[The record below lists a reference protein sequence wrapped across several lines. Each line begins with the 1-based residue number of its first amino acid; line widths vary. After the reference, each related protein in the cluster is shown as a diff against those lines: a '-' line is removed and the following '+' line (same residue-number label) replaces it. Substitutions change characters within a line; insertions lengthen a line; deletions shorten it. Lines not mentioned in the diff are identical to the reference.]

1 MPIELTGY
9 RGWQGKKLRSSWRSV
24 WAIVRTGVLMILRR
38 WVFWLLIGLGLLNFI
53 FNFAFIYLKATL
65 TVQNAA
71 MAQFLDNYQVTG
83 TGEAYADFMQGQA
96 TITTLLLA
104 FAGASL
110 IGADY
115 RQGGMIYYLSRRI
128 ERRHYIVGKLL
139 TVATVVSLITT
150 VPALLLYLQY
160 GVLTNSLAYFLDNPR
175 ILAGILGYGA
185 VLAIVQS
192 LMLFAVAAWVHRAV
206 PLVMCWLGIFVLLE
220 ALGAA
225 AREINDNR
233 TWRLLGIWRDMHR
246 IGEWCFGS
254 LRPDRTPTGPQCAA
268 VLAGVSIFCLIVI
281 IRRVRAVEIVR

>member
-9 RGWQGKKLRSSWRSV
+9 RGWEGKPRGSWRSV
-24 WAIVRTGVLMILRR
+24 WAIVRSGVLMILRR

-65 TVQNAA
+65 TVQNEG

-83 TGEAYADFMQGQA
+83 TGEAYANFMQAQA
-96 TITTLLLA
+96 SITALLLA

-115 RQGGMIYYLSRRI
+115 RQGGMVFYLSRRI

-139 TVATVVSLITT
+139 TVATIVTMITT
-150 VPALLLYLQY
+150 LPALLLFAQY
-160 GVLTNSLAYFLDNPR
+160 GVLSKSLDYFIDNPR
-175 ILAGILGYGA
+175 IIAGIVGYGA

-192 LMLFAVAAWVHRAV
+192 LLLFAVAAWVHRAV

-220 ALGAA
+220 ALGSA

-233 TWRLLGIWRDMHR
+233 TWLLLGIWRDMHR
-246 IGEWCFGS
+246 LGEWCFGAREAS
-254 LRPDRTPTGPQCAA
+254 RPPTSAQCAA
-268 VLAGVSIFCLIVI
+268 VLAGVCVVCLIVI
-281 IRRVRAVEIVR
+281 VRRVRAVEIVR

>member
-9 RGWQGKKLRSSWRSV
+9 RGWDGKRRSSWRAVMS
-24 WAIVRTGVLMILRR
+24 IVRTGVVMILRR
-38 WVFWLLIGLGLLNFI
+38 WLFWLLIGLGLMNFL

-65 TVQNAA
+65 TVQNKGV
-71 MAQFLDNYQVTG
+71 AQFLDNYQVTG
-83 TGEAYADFMQGQA
+83 TGEAYADFMQAQA
-96 TITTLLLA
+96 SITALLLA

-115 RQGGMIYYLSRRI
+115 RQGGMIFYLSRRI

-139 TVATVVSLITT
+139 TVATIVTLITT
-150 VPALLLYLQY
+150 LPALLLYVQY
-160 GVLTNSLAYFLDNPR
+160 GVLSNSLDYFLENPR

-185 VLAIVQS
+185 VLAVVQS
-192 LMLFAVAAWVHRAV
+192 LLLFAVAAWVHRAV

-225 AREINDNR
+225 ARQINDNR
-233 TWRLLGIWRDMHR
+233 QWLLLGLWQDMHR
-246 IGEWCFGS
+246 IGEWCFGA
-254 LRPDRTPTGPQCAA
+254 RDPKRVPTGPECTA
-268 VLAGVSIFCLIVI
+268 VLAAVCVVCLIVI